1 MMVHTTR
8 AQREALSK
16 LYSRDTSGHEN
27 YLSFRR
33 SLMFSVPAGDY
44 VAVMWCGMY
53 VGIETDGHSHT

>member
-1 MMVHTTR
+1 MVHTTR
-8 AQREALSK
+8 KQREALLR
-16 LYSRDTSGHEN
+16 LYRRNTSDHES

-53 VGIETDGHSHT
+53 VGIETDGHTHT